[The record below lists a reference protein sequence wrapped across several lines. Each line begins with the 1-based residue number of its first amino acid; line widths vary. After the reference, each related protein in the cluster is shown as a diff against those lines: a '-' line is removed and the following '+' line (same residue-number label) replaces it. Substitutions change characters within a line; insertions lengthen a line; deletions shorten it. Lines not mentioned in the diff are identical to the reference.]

1 MIYAAA
7 THPVRVGNL
16 VIGGN
21 HPVVIQSMTNTD
33 TLDTTATVAQCQR
46 LFDAGCQMV
55 RITAPGLKEARN
67 LEDIKNQ
74 LQQKGY
80 TGPLV
85 ADIHFLPEAAL
96 IAASIVEKI
105 RINPGNY
112 CDRNRGKTEFSQ
124 AEQAAERE
132 RIAERLSPLVE
143 VCRQHGTAIRVG
155 VNQGSLSERLV
166 SLYGNTPRAMVE
178 SALEFIGIFE
188 KLRFDQL
195 VISMKSSRVQLMDQ
209 ATRMLWDRM
218 RQNGKTYPLHI
229 GVTEAGDGEDARII
243 SAIGIGSLLTDGI
256 GHTIRVSLT
265 EAPEN
270 EVPVAQSIVK
280 AAEYLQQMP
289 ETEKDAL
296 EIRYDARRDAGKAQE
311 EKTSMARNAGIA
323 GKDKE
328 LARILTAVR
337 WGRLMLRGQKERFRI
352 EGDLFS
358 EDEKKQLIDDIFHA
372 AGLRSS
378 KTRFIACPSCG
389 RTKYDIQSVLAKV
402 KARFPDYPD
411 LTLAVMGCIVNG
423 PGEMADAD
431 YGYIGCGNGQVN
443 LYRKGEL
450 VKSHIPEDKAL
461 DELEALI
468 RSDFPC
474 RRPTV
479 Q

>member
-16 VIGGN
+16 VIGGS

-33 TLDTTATVAQCQR
+33 TLDTAATVAQCQR

-74 LQQKGY
+74 LHQKGY

-96 IAASIVEKI
+96 MAASIVEKI

-112 CDRNRGKTEFSQ
+112 CDRNRGKTEFSP

-195 VISMKSSRVQLMDQ
+195 VISMKSSRVQLMNQ

-218 RQNGKTYPLHI
+218 RQNGKIFPLHI

-280 AAEYLQQMP
+280 AAEYLQSMP
-289 ETEKDAL
+289 ETERDGLA
-296 EIRYDARRDAGKAQE
+296 IRYDAQGKILADAKDGTVQDG
-311 EKTSMARNAGIA
+311 TSREANIV
-323 GKDKE
+323 KDKE
-328 LARILTAVR
+328 FARILTAVR
-337 WGRLMLRGQKERFRI
+337 WGRLMLQGQKEGFRI

-358 EDEKKQLIDDIFHA
+358 EEEKTRLIDDIFHA
-372 AGLRSS
+372 AGLRSH

-389 RTKYDIQSVLAKV
+389 RTKYDIQSVLAQV
-402 KARFPDYPD
+402 KARFPNYPN

-443 LYRKGEL
+443 LYRKGKL

-461 DELEALI
+461 DELEALL
-468 RSDFPC
+468 SLGEGL
-474 RRPTV
+474 
-479 Q
+479 